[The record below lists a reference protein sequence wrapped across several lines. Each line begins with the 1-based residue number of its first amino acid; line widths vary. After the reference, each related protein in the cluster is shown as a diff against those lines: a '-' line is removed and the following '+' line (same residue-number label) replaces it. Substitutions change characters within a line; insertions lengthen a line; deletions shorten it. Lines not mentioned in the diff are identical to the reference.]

1 MIIQTV
7 SIKGPNNKYLSCRPN
22 DGSLGFDLIDLDPSC
37 KFFMVPWGAGRTCL
51 KGPNGR
57 FVDLHGI
64 RFRCD
69 GIYTGAGFIVF
80 DTTLQLDS
88 GKYLSN
94 VVENNTIT
102 ANDTATHLVIK
113 STSFESFHVS
123 TSLSVPAITYNSDV
137 SVEDRYRPGRNYLA
151 LKNYS
156 GTIDIIFSIPYSMDG
171 ERNGTVELIVNH
183 MRDASGGI
191 IDINLNNQ
199 PLFPR
204 YSHTT
209 TRFEAQN
216 LGSLVLSS
224 LTGENTLSI
233 SLAEGYLGN
242 YYFSDA
248 ALVFKDSKGYV
259 KQENSVYAIGLSS
272 GSSYNGGS
280 LEDSLRKGNPYLSI
294 EGSTSWSRVT
304 FTVREELLG
313 IGNCVMKIQHRRE
326 SGTSIDIFL
335 NGNKIEAGYD
345 TIPTDSFGTSSFYIH
360 SSDLKKSNELVI
372 RPKNGKYYISDIN
385 LDVVSLLPDVTQKN
399 FETYIKDWVLHH
411 RRNIGELNK
420 IPRQDLPAW
429 KFVHEAPY
437 WFFIPFLPCS
447 PEEISVLF
455 DYYNMMFVSV
465 AFEIRD
471 FNNKARDFH
480 RELLSTDLPRKN
492 ALRHAYWT
500 AMLSRRFG
508 LYFALDLSTAHE
520 EAHVDLTIEGPYDHV
535 TDKINNAVGSL
546 LGSRTPR
553 AKDLQGVIDAAW
565 ASGELAYAKDFR
577 ETSGGQTANV
587 YWQKPLDVMAKKYNV
602 KPKFSQTEKDTLE
615 KMRVNVPDV
624 PDIH

>member
-1 MIIQTV
+1 M
-7 SIKGPNNKYLSCRPN
+7 
-22 DGSLGFDLIDLDPSC
+22 
-37 KFFMVPWGAGRTCL
+37 A
-51 KGPNGR
+51 
-57 FVDLHGI
+57 
-64 RFRCD
+64 
-69 GIYTGAGFIVF
+69 
-80 DTTLQLDS
+80 
-88 GKYLSN
+88 SN
-94 VVENNTIT
+94 
-102 ANDTATHLVIK
+102 TATHLVIK

-123 TSLSVPAITYNSDV
+123 TSLSVPAIIYDNV
-137 SVEDRYRPGRNYLA
+137 SIEDNYRPGRNYLA
-151 LKNYS
+151 LKNYG

-171 ERNGTVELIVNH
+171 ERNGTMELILNH
-183 MRDASGGI
+183 MREATGGI
-191 IDINLNNQ
+191 VDISLNNRL
-199 PLFPR
+199 LFPR
-204 YSHTT
+204 YSNTT
-209 TRFEAQN
+209 TKFEAQN
-216 LGSLVLSS
+216 LGSLHLSS

-233 SLAEGYLGN
+233 SLSLGEQGN

-248 ALVFKDSKGYV
+248 ALVFKDNNGYV
-259 KQENSVYAIGLSS
+259 KQENSVYAVGLSS

-294 EGSTSWSRVT
+294 EGGASWSKII

-313 IGNCVMKIQHRRE
+313 IGNCIMKIQHRRE
-326 SGTSIDIFL
+326 SGTTIDVFL
-335 NGNKIEAGYD
+335 NGNQIVAGYD
-345 TIPTDSFGTSSFYIH
+345 DIPIGSFGTSSFYVH
-360 SSDLKKSNELVI
+360 SSDLEKSNELVI
-372 RPKNGKYYISDIN
+372 KPNNGKYYISDVN
-385 LDVVSLLPDVTQKN
+385 LDVVSLLPDITQKN

-411 RRNIGELNK
+411 RKNIGQLNK
-420 IPRQDLPAW
+420 IPREDLAAW

-480 RELLSTDLPRKN
+480 KELISTDLPRKN

-500 AMLSRRFG
+500 AMLSRQFG

-546 LGSRTPR
+546 LGSRTSR
-553 AKDLQGVIDAAW
+553 SQDLQVVIDAAW

-577 ETSGGQTANV
+577 ETSAGQTANV
-587 YWQKPLDVMAKKYNV
+587 SWQKLLDMMAKKYNV

-615 KMRVNVPDV
+615 KMRVNVPNV
-624 PDIH
+624 PVIH